1 MRNVYFGKKKNNEE
15 NIQIFGEG
23 MPNFTANAQGIEHQ
37 DSRIFFYKD
46 VEDESVL
53 NLIRLLKEKAAAC
66 IQVQNQFELESP
78 PPIKLHISSY
88 GGLLFSGFAGLEH
101 IRNSKVPVYTIVD
114 GMAAS
119 AATFLSI
126 VGTKRYM
133 YEESSMLIHQL
144 SSGFWGKFE
153 EFLDEKKNLDMLM
166 ERIRRIYRTY
176 TKMDDKL
183 INTLLKKDLYLTS
196 DVCLKYGLVDEII
209 TCK

>member
-1 MRNVYFGKKKNNEE
+1 MRNVYFGKKKNNDEV
-15 NIQIFGEG
+15 IQVCNDG
-23 MPNFTANAQGIEHQ
+23 MQNFTANAQGIEHQ

-78 PPIKLHISSY
+78 PPIKLHIQSY
-88 GGLLFSGFAGLEH
+88 GGLLFSGFSGMEH
-101 IRNSKVPVYTIVD
+101 IRTSKVPVVTIVD

-119 AATFLSI
+119 AATFLSV
-126 VGTKRYM
+126 VGHKRYM

-153 EFLDEKKNLDMLM
+153 EFLDEKKNLEMLM
-166 ERIRRIYRTY
+166 ERIRRIYKTY
-176 TKMDDKL
+176 TRMDDKL
-183 INTLLKKDLYLTS
+183 ISNILKKDIYLTS
-196 DVCLKYGLVDEII
+196 EQCLAFGLVDEI
-209 TCK
+209 CSR